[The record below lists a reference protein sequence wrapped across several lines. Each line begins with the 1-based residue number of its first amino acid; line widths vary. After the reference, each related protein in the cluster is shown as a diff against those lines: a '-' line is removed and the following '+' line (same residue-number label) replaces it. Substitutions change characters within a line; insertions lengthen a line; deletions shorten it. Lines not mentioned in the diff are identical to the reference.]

1 MRSFTG
7 LKAKLAELLAAH
19 RARAAGLPS
28 EPLRTSEEWRRE
40 VDRLLDEAETP
51 GGDSETLSP
60 EARKLIDEV
69 AELQRR
75 DLLAGGQS

>member
-1 MRSFTG
+1 MRSLEG
-7 LKAKLAELLAAH
+7 LKTKLAELLAAH
-19 RARAAGLPS
+19 RARAAGSSS

-40 VDRLLDEAETP
+40 VDRLLAEVEAP
-51 GGDSETLSP
+51 GGDSEALSP

-75 DLLAGGQS
+75 DLERDRT